1 MFVRRIREDMHLAFW
16 ISKSSCNLMVEKVD
30 KRCVSSSDKM
40 PTTCTLTSYIGI
52 DSALSLR
59 LYDED
64 VTPHSKAKQ
73 AEAAAAKATKAAT
86 SSAADAASGSA
97 TPAASA
103 TETEAEAAKVEAT
116 ELAEKEETGVAE
128 ASKPE

>member
-1 MFVRRIREDMHLAFW
+1 MHLAFW

-30 KRCVSSSDKM
+30 KRCVASSEKM
-40 PTTCTLTSYIGI
+40 PMASTVCADSYMPVI

-73 AEAAAAKATKAAT
+73 AEAAAAKAAKAAT
-86 SSAADAASGSA
+86 GPVADAPSGSA
-97 TPAASA
+97 TPAANA

-116 ELAEKEETGVAE
+116 EVTEKEEMGAE
-128 ASKPE
+128 APKPE